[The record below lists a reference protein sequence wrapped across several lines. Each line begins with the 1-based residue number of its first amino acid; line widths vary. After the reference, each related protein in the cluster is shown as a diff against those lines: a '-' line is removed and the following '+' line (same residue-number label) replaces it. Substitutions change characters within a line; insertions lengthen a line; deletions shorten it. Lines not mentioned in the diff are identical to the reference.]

1 LLQEEEATSFTGL
14 HGWKRFLKWLIR
26 EVDMKGKATNSVL
39 VIYQDDQ
46 AREEAVKFCDDLIER
61 FWADYEFDVNWWSF
75 DLLQEA
81 RMARDAGTR
90 ATEANLIIFAARPD
104 GEIAPHVKEW
114 IESWAT
120 ARGDREGAL
129 VGLLDSGDALAGDR
143 AQHFVYLRNVA
154 HRAGMDYLTQ
164 VPRALSGVPDSIES
178 YTERADQ
185 VTSVLDEILHHKAS
199 PPRL

>member
-1 LLQEEEATSFTGL
+1 MLRGREEFHSA
-14 HGWKRFLKWLIR
+14 HGWMTFLEWQIG
-26 EVDMKGKATNSVL
+26 EVDMKAKATNSVL

-46 AREEAVKFCDDLIER
+46 ARQEVVKFCDDLIER
-61 FWADYEFDVNWWSF
+61 FWAEHEFEVNWWSF

-81 RMARDAGTR
+81 RLARDASAR
-90 ATEANLIIFAARPD
+90 ATDANVIIFATRPD
-104 GEIAPHVKEW
+104 GEIAPHVREW
-114 IESWAT
+114 VETWVT

-129 VGLLDSGDALAGDR
+129 VGLLDSGDALMGYR

-178 YTERADQ
+178 YTERADR
-185 VTSVLDEILHHKAS
+185 VTSVLDEILHHKAT
-199 PPRL
+199 PPML